1 MHESSVYVY
10 PTQHPGDVRGMRDL
24 IDSGGINPSAIQGV
38 MITHEGDLV
47 ANHFALLEVA
57 NVLSEHTGLP
67 RATIADTVPIQAMA
81 GACGFMVPHTAV
93 FVRNTVEDSSN
104 GEKRFAVAGAC
115 TRRFEPHEVGSL
127 TYARDIS
134 QVVSRLMKDADIES
148 PADVH
153 LVFVKAGWPN
163 PHLYKTEETRKDLLT
178 NDWWEAGALARGGA
192 ALGVALALG
201 EINED
206 EITEDRVLRD
216 SNVLYS
222 TVAHCSSTEDRI
234 TAAVMLFGNSRNS
247 TSSLAIGHGVLEDGL
262 DKEGVKSILRT
273 MGFQF
278 DVSPTPKDLE
288 RIRYAWLKPKTA
300 EAPALRGHRHTLM
313 THPALGAIWWM
324 VEKAP
329 IHSMVASVLGTTV
342 IEVATGSEH
351 QGPPGKPLLAVL
363 ASTS

>member
-10 PTQHPGDVRGMRDL
+10 PTQHPGDVSGMRDL
-24 IDSGGINPSAIQGV
+24 IDSGAIDPSTIQGV

-57 NVLSEHTGLP
+57 NLLSQKTGLP
-67 RATIADTVPIQAMA
+67 RDTIADTVPIQAMA

-93 FVRNTVEDSSN
+93 FVRRTVD
-104 GEKRFAVAGAC
+104 GTGTGDKRFAVTGAC

-127 TYARDIS
+127 AYVHEIS
-134 QVVSRLMKDADIES
+134 EIVGRLMREVDVES

-163 PHLYKTEETRKDLLT
+163 PHLYKTEGRHKHLLT
-178 NDWWEAGALARGGA
+178 DDWWEAGALARGGA

-201 EINED
+201 EIKKD
-206 EITEDRVLRD
+206 ELSEERILQD
-216 SNVLYS
+216 SSVLYS

-234 TAAVMLFGNSRNS
+234 SAAVILFANSRQS

-262 DKEGVKSILRT
+262 DKAGVKNILRN

-278 DVSPTPKDLE
+278 DGCPSPKDLE

-313 THPALGAIWWM
+313 THPALGPIWWM

-329 IHSMVASVLGTTV
+329 VHAMVSSVLGTTV
-342 IEVATGSEH
+342 IEVATGAEH
-351 QGPPGKPLLAVL
+351 QGPPGKPLLAIL
-363 ASTS
+363 ANTS